1 MVARQTSNLEAV
13 GSSPT
18 RNANLNFWI
27 IEYNKL
33 LRKISIIYFLFVY
46 ECTFRKFFNSRARR
60 G

>member
-18 RNANLNFWI
+18 RNANFIFWV

-33 LRKISIIYFLFVY
+33 LRKINIIMFFICLWVY
-46 ECTFRKFFNSRARR
+46 LP
-60 G
+60 